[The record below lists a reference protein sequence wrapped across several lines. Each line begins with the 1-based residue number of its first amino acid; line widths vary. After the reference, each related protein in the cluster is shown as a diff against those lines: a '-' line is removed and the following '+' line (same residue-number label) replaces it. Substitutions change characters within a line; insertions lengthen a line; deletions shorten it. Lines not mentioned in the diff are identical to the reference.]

1 MGVGGLAA
9 RQPQRVYCCV
19 FEKTGA
25 KPPRKETETPLIQHV
40 LLHALEDSAKML
52 PFLFIAYLLI
62 EFIERRQGERI
73 ERALAGGGRWGF
85 AVGALLGCA
94 PQCGFS
100 AMAANF
106 YGSRVISLGALMA
119 VFIAT
124 SDEAVPLLLAV
135 PERWGDLAVLL
146 AFKVELGAAVGAAL
160 DLALRRRLPASMRGG
175 YTGHA
180 DEVDCHEHHEE
191 KQSLAWAAAVHTV
204 NIFLW
209 VLALSVVIGLVIE
222 GVGEEN
228 FTAFLTGL
236 GLAQPLFAALLGLV
250 PNCASSVLLTQLY
263 LSGSIGFSAVTAG
276 LAANAGV
283 GLLVLFRANPSLK
296 QNLFITALLWVVGA
310 GSGMVLML
318 LGF

>member
-1 MGVGGLAA
+1 
-9 RQPQRVYCCV
+9 
-19 FEKTGA
+19 
-25 KPPRKETETPLIQHV
+25 
-40 LLHALEDSAKML
+40 ML
-52 PFLFIAYLLI
+52 PFLFAAYLLI

-135 PERWGDLAVLL
+135 PERWGDLTVLL
-146 AFKVELGAAVGAAL
+146 AFKVVLGAAVGAVL

-191 KQSLAWAAAVHTV
+191 KQSLVWAAAVHTV

-228 FTAFLTGL
+228 FTGFLTGL

-263 LSGSIGFSAVTAG
+263 LGGSISFGAAVAG
-276 LAANAGV
+276 LCSGAGV
-283 GLLVLFRANPSLK
+283 GLVVLCKANKSWK
-296 QNLFITALLWVVGA
+296 QNLFIIGLLWGA
-310 GSGMVLML
+310 GAVTGMALQL
-318 LGF
+318 LGV

>member
-1 MGVGGLAA
+1 
-9 RQPQRVYCCV
+9 
-19 FEKTGA
+19 
-25 KPPRKETETPLIQHV
+25 LIQHV

-52 PFLFIAYLLI
+52 PFLFAAYLLI

-146 AFKVELGAAVGAAL
+146 AFKVVLGAAVGAAL
-160 DLALRRRLPASMRGG
+160 DLLLRRRLPDSMRSG

-191 KQSLAWAAAVHTV
+191 KQSLVWAAALHTV

-228 FTAFLTGL
+228 FTGFLTGL
-236 GLAQPLFAALLGLV
+236 GFIQPLFAALLGLV

-263 LSGSIGFSAVTAG
+263 LSGAIGFSSVTAG
-276 LAANAGV
+276 LCANAGV

-296 QNLFITALLWVVGA
+296 QNLFITVLLWAVGA
-310 GSGMVLML
+310 GCGMLLML

>member
-1 MGVGGLAA
+1 M
-9 RQPQRVYCCV
+9 
-19 FEKTGA
+19 
-25 KPPRKETETPLIQHV
+25 IQHV

-52 PFLFIAYLLI
+52 PFLFAAYLLI

-146 AFKVELGAAVGAAL
+146 AFKVVLGAAVGAAL
-160 DLALRRRLPASMRGG
+160 DLLLRRRLPDSMRGG

-191 KQSLAWAAAVHTV
+191 KQSPVWAAAVHTV

-228 FTAFLTGL
+228 FTGFLTGL
-236 GLAQPLFAALLGLV
+236 GFIQPLFAALLGLV

-263 LSGSIGFSAVTAG
+263 LSGAIGFSSVMAG
-276 LAANAGV
+276 LCANAGV

-296 QNLFITALLWVVGA
+296 QNLFITGLLWAAGA
-310 GSGMVLML
+310 VTGMALQL
-318 LGF
+318 FGL

>member
-1 MGVGGLAA
+1 M
-9 RQPQRVYCCV
+9 
-19 FEKTGA
+19 
-25 KPPRKETETPLIQHV
+25 IQHV

-52 PFLFIAYLLI
+52 PFLFAAYLLI

-146 AFKVELGAAVGAAL
+146 AFKVVLGAAVGAAL

-180 DEVDCHEHHEE
+180 GEVDCHEHHEE
-191 KQSLAWAAAVHTV
+191 KQSLVWAAVHTV

-228 FTAFLTGL
+228 FTGFLTGL

-263 LSGSIGFSAVTAG
+263 LSGAIGFSSVTAG
-276 LAANAGV
+276 LCANAGV

-296 QNLFITALLWVVGA
+296 QNLFITGLLWAVGA
-310 GSGMVLML
+310 GCGMLLML

>member
-1 MGVGGLAA
+1 M
-9 RQPQRVYCCV
+9 
-19 FEKTGA
+19 
-25 KPPRKETETPLIQHV
+25 IQHV

-52 PFLFIAYLLI
+52 PFLFVAYLLI

-146 AFKVELGAAVGAAL
+146 AFKVVLGAAVGAVL

-191 KQSLAWAAAVHTV
+191 KQSLVWAAAVHTV

-228 FTAFLTGL
+228 FTGFLTGL

-263 LSGSIGFSAVTAG
+263 LSGAIGFSSVTAG
-276 LAANAGV
+276 LCANAGV

-296 QNLFITALLWVVGA
+296 QNLFITGLLWAVGA
-310 GSGMVLML
+310 GCGMLLML

>member
-1 MGVGGLAA
+1 M
-9 RQPQRVYCCV
+9 
-19 FEKTGA
+19 
-25 KPPRKETETPLIQHV
+25 IQHV

-52 PFLFIAYLLI
+52 PFLFAAYLLI

-146 AFKVELGAAVGAAL
+146 AFKVVLGAAVGAAL
-160 DLALRRRLPASMRGG
+160 DLALRLPASMRGG

-191 KQSLAWAAAVHTV
+191 KQSLVWAAAVHTV

-228 FTAFLTGL
+228 FTGFLTGL

-263 LSGSIGFSAVTAG
+263 LSGAIGFSSVTAG
-276 LAANAGV
+276 LCANAGV

-296 QNLFITALLWVVGA
+296 QNLFITGLLWAVGA
-310 GSGMVLML
+310 GCGMLLML

>member
-1 MGVGGLAA
+1 M
-9 RQPQRVYCCV
+9 
-19 FEKTGA
+19 
-25 KPPRKETETPLIQHV
+25 IQHV

-52 PFLFIAYLLI
+52 PFLFVAYLLI
-62 EFIERRQGERI
+62 ELIERRQGERI
-73 ERALAGGGRWGF
+73 ERALADGGRWGF

-146 AFKVELGAAVGAAL
+146 AFKVVLGAAVGALL
-160 DLALRRRLPASMRGG
+160 DLALKGRLPASMRGG
-175 YTGHA
+175 YTGRA

-191 KQSLAWAAAVHTV
+191 KQSLVRAAVGHTAS
-204 NIFLW
+204 IFLW
-209 VLALSVVIGLVIE
+209 VLALSVVIGFVIE
-222 GVGEEN
+222 LVGEDS
-228 FTAFLTGL
+228 FTGFLTGL
-236 GLAQPLFAALLGLV
+236 GLAQPLFAALVGLV

-263 LSGSIGFSAVTAG
+263 LSGAIGFSSVTAG
-276 LAANAGV
+276 LCANAGV

-296 QNLFITALLWVVGA
+296 QNLFITGLLWAVGA
-310 GSGMVLML
+310 GCGMALML

>member
-1 MGVGGLAA
+1 M
-9 RQPQRVYCCV
+9 
-19 FEKTGA
+19 
-25 KPPRKETETPLIQHV
+25 IQHV

-52 PFLFIAYLLI
+52 PFLFAAYLLI
-62 EFIERRQGERI
+62 EYIERRQGERI

-119 VFIAT
+119 VFVAT

-135 PERWGDLAVLL
+135 PERWGDLAALL
-146 AFKVELGAAVGAAL
+146 VVKVAVGAAVGAAL
-160 DLALRRRLPASMRGG
+160 DFVLSRRLPASMRGG
-175 YTGHA
+175 YTGRA

-191 KQSLAWAAAVHTV
+191 RQGLVRAAAVHTV

-209 VLALSVVIGLVIE
+209 VLALSVLIGFVIE
-222 GVGEEN
+222 GVGEES

-263 LSGSIGFSAVTAG
+263 LSGAIGFSAVAAG
-276 LAANAGV
+276 LCANAGV

-296 QNLFITALLWVVGA
+296 QNLFITGLLWAVGA
-310 GSGMVLML
+310 GCGMVLML
-318 LGF
+318 LGL

>member
-1 MGVGGLAA
+1 M
-9 RQPQRVYCCV
+9 
-19 FEKTGA
+19 
-25 KPPRKETETPLIQHV
+25 IQHV

-52 PFLFIAYLLI
+52 PFLFVAYLLI
-62 EFIERRQGERI
+62 ELIERRQGERI

-124 SDEAVPLLLAV
+124 SDEAVPLMLAV

-146 AFKVELGAAVGAAL
+146 AFKVVLGAAVGAVL
-160 DLALRRRLPASMRGG
+160 DLLLRRRLPASMRGG

-191 KQSLAWAAAVHTV
+191 KQSLVVAALSHTV

-222 GVGEEN
+222 GVGEDN
-228 FTAFLTGL
+228 FTGFLTGM

-263 LSGSIGFSAVTAG
+263 LSGAIGFSSVTAG
-276 LAANAGV
+276 LCANAGV
-283 GLLVLFRANPSLK
+283 GLLVLCRATPRLTQSLC
-296 QNLFITALLWVVGA
+296 ITALLWAVGA
-310 GSGMVLML
+310 GCGMVLML
-318 LGF
+318 LGL